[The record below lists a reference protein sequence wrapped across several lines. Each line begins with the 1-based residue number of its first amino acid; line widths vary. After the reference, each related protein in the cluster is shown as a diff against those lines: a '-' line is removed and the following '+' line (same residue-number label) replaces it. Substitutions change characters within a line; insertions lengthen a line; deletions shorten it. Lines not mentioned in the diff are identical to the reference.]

1 MSVVR
6 SVRGES
12 CREKVHVPADGGT
25 AGMKGFAVLAAMRA
39 VSFRLLRFHVFRAL
53 AVEP

>member
-6 SVRGES
+6 VIRGES
-12 CREKVHVPADGGT
+12 CREKAYVPADGGT
-25 AGMKGFAVLAAMRA
+25 AGMKGVAVLAATRA
-39 VSFRLLRFHVFRAL
+39 VSFGLFRFRVFRAL